1 MSIRLTTGSRIAET
15 SSKGN
20 QEKWLADG
28 RWYKLDLFGY
38 EGLAETVTSALLA
51 QTNTGALGFRYVTYR
66 MERLEVHDHTRNGC
80 SSANFLRPGEAI
92 LPLAEL
98 LRKGVGPDWQTAVNR
113 LPNLQSRLAW
123 LVEQV
128 ERLTG
133 LDRFGTYLT
142 LLFEVDMLFGNED
155 RHLNNFG
162 LLRNSETLEWLGFA
176 PIYDS
181 GSSLGYDKV
190 ASQIRSERE
199 VGCKPFK
206 NHHAEQ
212 IKLVS
217 DFSWIDFGRLSDVKD
232 LIIET
237 LTADGAEEY
246 MDAGRIEAITE
257 SVERRI
263 RNLSELAMKQ
273 TAYPTASTEDDV
285 EEDIAEDYTP
295 KMTL

>member
-1 MSIRLTTGSRIAET
+1 MNYDAIKKAAEGYKADMVKFLRDMIAIPSESCEEEGVVKRIAE
-15 SSKGN
+15 
-20 QEKWLADG
+20 
-28 RWYKLDLFGY
+28 
-38 EGLAETVTSALLA
+38 
-51 QTNTGALGFRYVTYR
+51 
-66 MERLEVHDHTRNGC
+66 
-80 SSANFLRPGEAI
+80 
-92 LPLAEL
+92 EL
-98 LRKGVGPDWQTAVNR
+98 K
-113 LPNLQSRLAW
+113 
-123 LVEQV
+123 
-128 ERLTG
+128 
-133 LDRFGTYLT
+133 
-142 LLFEVDMLFGNED
+142 
-155 RHLNNFG
+155 
-162 LLRNSETLEWLGFA
+162 
-176 PIYDS
+176 
-181 GSSLGYDKV
+181 SLGYDKV

>member
-1 MSIRLTTGSRIAET
+1 MACCAIR
-15 SSKGN
+15 K
-20 QEKWLADG
+20 
-28 RWYKLDLFGY
+28 RW
-38 EGLAETVTSALLA
+38 
-51 QTNTGALGFRYVTYR
+51 
-66 MERLEVHDHTRNGC
+66 NGWV
-80 SSANFLRPGEAI
+80 R
-92 LPLAEL
+92 
-98 LRKGVGPDWQTAVNR
+98 
-113 LPNLQSRLAW
+113 
-123 LVEQV
+123 
-128 ERLTG
+128 
-133 LDRFGTYLT
+133 
-142 LLFEVDMLFGNED
+142 
-155 RHLNNFG
+155 
-162 LLRNSETLEWLGFA
+162 

-285 EEDIAEDYTP
+285 EEDIATRYLRVDIVKPNIKVQISRFADSETADIFLSP
-295 KMTL
+295 SAVCEHGGRRK

>member
-1 MSIRLTTGSRIAET
+1 MDFEAIRKAAEGYKPAMVKFLRDMIAIPSESCEEEGVVKRIAE
-15 SSKGN
+15 
-20 QEKWLADG
+20 
-28 RWYKLDLFGY
+28 
-38 EGLAETVTSALLA
+38 
-51 QTNTGALGFRYVTYR
+51 
-66 MERLEVHDHTRNGC
+66 
-80 SSANFLRPGEAI
+80 
-92 LPLAEL
+92 EL
-98 LRKGVGPDWQTAVNR
+98 K
-113 LPNLQSRLAW
+113 
-123 LVEQV
+123 
-128 ERLTG
+128 
-133 LDRFGTYLT
+133 
-142 LLFEVDMLFGNED
+142 
-155 RHLNNFG
+155 
-162 LLRNSETLEWLGFA
+162 
-176 PIYDS
+176 
-181 GSSLGYDKV
+181 SLGYDKV